1 MQYCQE
7 LDVWGGDF
15 YSDEFYAAIE
25 QLGPKLTKL
34 NLVHIEE
41 LDFRAISLLSQCC
54 SNLSVLGFYNCG
66 FREVGNTEAE
76 GFVTLDRMARREE
89 EAEMMSLRWL
99 DLEKL
104 NITSEVRHFIHVLFL
119 TINLF
124 KR

>member
-1 MQYCQE
+1 MSIKCCQE

-41 LDFRAISLLSQCC
+41 LDFRAISLLSKCC
-54 SNLSVLGFYNCG
+54 TNLKTLGLANCG
-66 FREVGNTEAE
+66 FRDTGARETE
-76 GFVTLDRMARREE
+76 GFLMMDRMARREE

-99 DLEKL
+99 DLETL
-104 NITSEVRHFIHVLFL
+104 SITSEV
-119 TINLF
+119 
-124 KR
+124 

>member
-1 MQYCQE
+1 M
-7 LDVWGGDF
+7 DVWGGDF

-54 SNLSVLGFYNCG
+54 FNLNILGFYNCG
-66 FREVGNTEAE
+66 FRESGVQEREAE
-76 GFVTLDRMARREE
+76 GFLAVDRMARREE

-104 NITSEVRHFIHVLFL
+104 NITSEV
-119 TINLF
+119 
-124 KR
+124 